1 MVSGNDPLQKLHWHF
16 SALSLFNKEALSDV
30 ICTCTIPKVKWEK
43 GLINLCY
50 WPQRGVTCRVGPGS
64 AGTYSAF
71 FDNGNILYN
80 FPLWLDSLERD
91 VGASMQWLTS
101 SIQKSLHRIQFNEEP
116 QYTSKA
122 SLPIFGWASHQNHCG
137 LSTILANYAWW
148 FLDQNRIDFG
158 SNSFRWSISLI
169 FTFLTWFYNLGLSQN
184 KAEAQR
190 TQCCR
195 TWR

>member
-1 MVSGNDPLQKLHWHF
+1 MGKGN
-16 SALSLFNKEALSDV
+16 
-30 ICTCTIPKVKWEK
+30 K

-122 SLPIFGWASHQNHCG
+122 SLTIFGWASHQNHCG
-137 LSTILANYAWW
+137 LPTIQAIYALRFSAWN
-148 FLDQNRIDFG
+148 QMDFE
-158 SNSFRWSISLI
+158 SNSFNGSIIL
-169 FTFLTWFYNLGLSQN
+169 TLAFLKWFYGLDLTQN
-184 KAEAQR
+184 
-190 TQCCR
+190 
-195 TWR
+195 